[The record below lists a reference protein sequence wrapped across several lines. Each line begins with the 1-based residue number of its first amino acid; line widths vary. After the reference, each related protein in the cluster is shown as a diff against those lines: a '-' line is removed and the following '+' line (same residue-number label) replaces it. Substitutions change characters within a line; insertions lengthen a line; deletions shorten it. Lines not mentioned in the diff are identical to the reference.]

1 MGKLAAQMVKGRPDL
16 IRIVMVGK
24 TFEEDLCERK
34 FDVPFSYQPFTIA
47 GVKGFLAENLKETVT
62 FINAPYFAKDRNITD
77 EEAKTDQFDKFND
90 LVIFTVKTDIEER
103 SFAGT
108 VFSDK
113 LGRIVL
119 LDRFHLDIVPDG
131 TFLHFR
137 IFDRPGIIGKVGTIL
152 GNHKINIS
160 GFSVSRHKTGEEVAF
175 VSVDDSIGR
184 DVLDEILKID
194 GMIEANVI
202 EL

>member
-1 MGKLAAQMVKGRPDL
+1 VLL
-16 IRIVMVGK
+16 
-24 TFEEDLCERK
+24 
-34 FDVPFSYQPFTIA
+34 TI
-47 GVKGFLAENLKETVT
+47 
-62 FINAPYFAKDRNITD
+62 
-77 EEAKTDQFDKFND
+77 
-90 LVIFTVKTDIEER
+90 KTDIEER

-108 VFSDK
+108 VFPDK

-119 LDRFHLDIVPDG
+119 LDRFHLDMIPEG

-152 GNHKINIS
+152 GNHSINIS
-160 GFSVSRHKTGEEVAF
+160 GFGVSRQKTGEEVAF
-175 VSVDDSIGR
+175 VSVDDAITR

-194 GMIEANVI
+194 GMIEANVL